1 MPDRGFHTYHVSLVF
16 QAPLQ
21 FAFAW
26 CTDYS
31 PGDPKIAGEDRAFH
45 LQRRIV
51 ERGPRRVVFENL
63 YDHGAGW
70 AWERHTVR
78 VRPPDRWHS
87 DGYGNYHEVH
97 LDYRLTPLEG
107 DRTRFDMRWR
117 SKPTGLSKGPR
128 SPKKTVERFVHRLW
142 RLRGRALEREY
153 QATLRER
160 PLRRRK

>member
-1 MPDRGFHTYHVSLVF
+1 MPDRSFHTYHVSLVF
-16 QAPLQ
+16 QAPLP

-45 LQRRIV
+45 LERRIV

-70 AWERHTVR
+70 AWERHTVTL
-78 VRPPDRWHS
+78 RPPDRWHS

-97 LDYRLTPLEG
+97 LDYHLTPLER
-107 DRTRFDMRWR
+107 DRTRFDMRWS
-117 SKPTGLSKGPR
+117 SKPTGLSRGPR
-128 SPKKTVERFVHRLW
+128 SPEKAVERFVHRLW
-142 RLRGRALEREY
+142 RLRGRALEREFR
-153 QATLRER
+153 ATLRKR
-160 PLRRRK
+160 PLRRPK